1 MSIKKN
7 IFLLVMTACLSAGC
21 ASPYKITMTN
31 GAVITSKGKPKLDKS
46 NNTYNFVDTM
56 GRTNS
61 IPSFRIRQIEPQPRG
76 YSEETKFKGN
86 PTK

>member
-1 MSIKKN
+1 MSFNKN
-7 IFLLVMTACLSAGC
+7 LLVLVMTACLFAGC
-21 ASPYKITMTN
+21 ASPYKVTMTN
-31 GAVITSKGKPKLDKS
+31 GAVMTSKGKPKLDKS
-46 NNTYNFVDTM
+46 NNTYTFVDTM

-61 IPSFRIRQIEPQPRG
+61 IPSFRISQIEPQPRG